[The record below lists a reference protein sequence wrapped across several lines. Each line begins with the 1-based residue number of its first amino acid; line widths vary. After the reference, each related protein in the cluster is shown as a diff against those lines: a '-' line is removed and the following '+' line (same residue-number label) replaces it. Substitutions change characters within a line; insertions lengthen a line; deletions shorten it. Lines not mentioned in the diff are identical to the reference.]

1 MTTPSPDLS
10 VVIPAYNAAATV
22 DATLRSV
29 FAPASRPTLDVVV
42 VDDGSDDSAALR
54 EVVAAHAHVRLV
66 AHDRNRGMCAARNT
80 GIAASRGA
88 LVTILDADD
97 TLVPDWPAR
106 LAQLVSDWPP
116 ESNLCFAG
124 CRNLTGVP
132 TMRRPGFSGP
142 LDLAAFLSETYAGEY
157 LPIFRGDYVRAKP
170 YVDIGTRKS
179 CGNISY
185 LAWLQDA
192 AIYISAEI
200 LRIYDDSRGGAV
212 SRNWLRGARAGESVR
227 CLEEELNRYG
237 DLFARLSP
245 CKLSERWL
253 KLAVYRRAAGQPGA
267 WSAWRRGALG
277 APLASLAAALM
288 VALGPSATT
297 ALVAVARRAK
307 AVKRYG

>member
-29 FAPASRPTLDVVV
+29 FAPAARPTLDVVV

-66 AHDRNRGMCAARNT
+66 AHDRNRGMSAARNT
-80 GIAASRGA
+80 GIAASHGV

-97 TLVPDWPAR
+97 TLVPEWPAR
-106 LAQLVSDWPP
+106 LNQILSAWPT

-124 CRNLTGVP
+124 CLNLSGTP
-132 TMRRPGFSGP
+132 TMRNPGFSGP
-142 LDLAAFLSETYAGEY
+142 IDLPTFLSERYAGEY
-157 LPIFRGDYVRAKP
+157 LPVFRGDYVRAKP

-179 CGNISY
+179 CGNLSY
-185 LAWLQDA
+185 VAWVQDA
-192 AIYISAEI
+192 AIYVSAVV
-200 LRIYDDSRGGAV
+200 LRIYDDSRAGAV
-212 SRNWLRGARAGESVR
+212 SRNWLRGTKAGESVR
-227 CLEEELNRYG
+227 CLEEELSRYG
-237 DLFARLSP
+237 DLFARLAP
-245 CKLSERWL
+245 GKLAERWL

-267 WSAWRRGALG
+267 WSAWRRGAPG
-277 APLASLAAALM
+277 APLASVAAALM

-307 AVKRYG
+307 VVKRYG